1 MAKYKYTDEE
11 LAIGSQGGNENFRKL
26 LIARYK
32 KVVLWLVSRHVHDD
46 FLREDMCQE
55 ALLGFMRAIDTFSST
70 VGTQFN
76 TYATVCVDNAL
87 KSALRKQK
95 QYFRE
100 RSYEDKDVLDMDEMA
115 IPGGEDALFS
125 TSVAQ
130 DIREVLAQRLSELE
144 YDALFYRA
152 EGYSYKEIAEMLGCD
167 VRAVGNALTRANK
180 KARAILS

>member
-1 MAKYKYTDEE
+1 MAKHRYTDEE
-11 LAIGSQGGNENFRKL
+11 LAAGSKDGNENFRKM
-26 LIARYK
+26 LIARFK
-32 KVVLWLVSRHVHDD
+32 NVILWLVSRQVHDD
-46 FLREDMCQE
+46 FLREDMYQE
-55 ALLGFMRAIDTFSST
+55 ALLGFVRAIDTFSPT
-70 VGTQFN
+70 AGTQFN

-95 QYFRE
+95 HYLKE
-100 RSYEDKDVLDMDEMA
+100 RSFEERDILDMEEIP
-115 IPGGEDALFS
+115 IPGGEDAPFS
-125 TSVAQ
+125 TSVVK

-152 EGYSYKEIAEMLGCD
+152 EGYSYQEISELLGCD